1 LGFELQYRLFETL
14 ISFSGESIG
23 MKEVWDSLVEHY
35 GEQQVV
41 SFATVEE
48 KQPRVRPMTLIY
60 TDDRFYMITGARG
73 GKDAYKLRQLRD
85 NPRFEYYHTLK
96 GEKVDGFIRGMG
108 ESWEVE
114 DEKVKENIYTLI
126 EWSKGFFPTAD
137 HPDYVL
143 LELKHDGFSYRF
155 PDTREILRS

>member
-1 LGFELQYRLFETL
+1 
-14 ISFSGESIG
+14 

>member
-1 LGFELQYRLFETL
+1 MKDILKQY
-14 ISFSGESIG
+14 
-23 MKEVWDSLVEHY
+23 Y

-48 KQPRVRPMTLIY
+48 GQPRVRPMTLIQS
-60 TDDRFYMITGARG
+60 DDKFYMITGARG
-73 GKDAYKLRQLRD
+73 GKDAYKLKQLRV

-108 ESWEVE
+108 DSWEVE
-114 DEKVKENIYTLI
+114 DEDVRKKIYDMIPWAKSFFSTL
-126 EWSKGFFPTAD
+126 D

-155 PDTREILRS
+155 PDSQEILRV

>member
-1 LGFELQYRLFETL
+1 MEA
-14 ISFSGESIG
+14 
-23 MKEVWDSLVEHY
+23 VWDKLKGYY

-60 TDDRFYMITGARG
+60 TDDKFYMITGGRG
-73 GKDAYKLRQLRD
+73 GKDAYKLQQLRI

-96 GEKVDGFIRGMG
+96 GEQMDGFIRGMG

-114 DEKVKENIYTLI
+114 DEEIRKKIYDMI
-126 EWSKGFFPTAD
+126 PWAKSFFPTLD
-137 HPDYVL
+137 HPDYFL
-143 LELKHDGFSYRF
+143 LELRHDGFSYRF
-155 PDTREILRS
+155 PDTKEILRT

>member
-1 LGFELQYRLFETL
+1 MKDVLKQY
-14 ISFSGESIG
+14 
-23 MKEVWDSLVEHY
+23 Y

-48 KQPRVRPMTLIY
+48 GQPRVRPMTLIHSE
-60 TDDRFYMITGARG
+60 DKFYMITGARG
-73 GKDAYKLRQLRD
+73 GKDAYKLKQLRV
-85 NPRFEYYHTLK
+85 NPRFEYYHTMK

-108 ESWEVE
+108 DSWEVK
-114 DEKVKENIYTLI
+114 DEEVKKKIYDMIPWAKSFFSTL
-126 EWSKGFFPTAD
+126 D

-155 PDTREILRS
+155 PDTQEILRT